1 MGADD
6 PIRDKY
12 THAINWD
19 YASHDPQILRLR
31 EQLAREYDAA
41 NGIMIPLDPKDTM
54 SAFRKIARLVLDGLA
69 AKNLVARPDLTYK
82 AMFPFPDTPGYAD
95 LVILDAVTRTL
106 GRHGDGEER

>member
-19 YASHDPQILRLR
+19 YASHDPQIMRLR

-41 NGIMIPLDPKDTM
+41 NGIMIPLDPGDTM
-54 SAFRKIARLVLDGLA
+54 SAFREIVRRVLDGLA
-69 AKNLVARPDLTYK
+69 AKEHRRPARPRLQGHVPLPRHARIRGPRHPRRGHTN
-82 AMFPFPDTPGYAD
+82 PRTP
-95 LVILDAVTRTL
+95 
-106 GRHGDGEER
+106 